1 MQARAHGLA
10 VGGSSALC
18 SGELVACTIKEEPVS
33 YTSCVSELYA
43 RPHLHS
49 PDHSRPTTLDL
60 NNGTIS
66 YSDSTTDEAEAGLY
80 ASHKEPSA
88 KLNEMFLENTLS
100 PVGTSNLLLS
110 SGSPTHSDS
119 SRRSSTSTEE
129 QEKGCQHRL
138 MNLLLNYCLL
148 VLLLGQL
155 YWLLSV

>member
-18 SGELVACTIKEEPVS
+18 STELVACSIKEEPVS
-33 YTSCVSELYA
+33 YTSCSSELYA
-43 RPHLHS
+43 RSHLPS

-66 YSDSTTDEAEAGLY
+66 YSDSTTDEADRGMY
-80 ASHKEPSA
+80 SSHKEPTA
-88 KLNEMFLENTLS
+88 KLNVMFLENTLS

-110 SGSPTHSDS
+110 SGSPTHSNDS

-129 QEKGCQHRL
+129 QDKGC
-138 MNLLLNYCLL
+138 
-148 VLLLGQL
+148 
-155 YWLLSV
+155 